1 MNFRIFPLILLFVAA
16 LMAGPAR
23 AQHLSPLS
31 PRPDWTQLN
40 PYQQTITRAEFTR
53 LLDQVYAPD
62 GAWHDSIRITNDTAF
77 IKTGGLLSY
86 KLHFADSED
95 SARPV
100 PRYWHEATSLAG
112 LKIALDPGHLGG
124 HWAKMEERWFQI
136 DGSAPIMEGDL
147 VLKVAKLIAVRL
159 TAMGATVSFVR
170 DSDEPVTSQRPVDL
184 RKAAVAEL
192 AREGVKNPADTYQ
205 GYADP
210 QKGASIQWNS
220 ELLFYRISEI
230 HARAAKVNEKLKP
243 DLVLC
248 LHLDAA
254 PWGDPAHPQLVT
266 DSHIHLLVNG
276 CYSAGELGF
285 DDVRFEMLRKL
296 LNRTTGEEIRLS
308 QSVAQ
313 SLAQATALPPFIY
326 HSTNARPVDAANYVW
341 FRNLLASRVYECPVL
356 YIEPYVMNSRVD
368 FDRLQLGDYDGT
380 RPVDGRLVPSIF
392 REYADAVVAG
402 LQAAFVK

>member
-1 MNFRIFPLILLFVAA
+1 MNFRIIPLILL
-16 LMAGPAR
+16 LLSLTAR
-23 AQHLSPLS
+23 GQHLSPLS
-31 PRPDWTQLN
+31 PKPDWSQLN
-40 PYQQTITRAEFTR
+40 AYQQTITRTEFTR

-62 GAWHDSIRITNDTAF
+62 GAWHDTIRITDDTAF
-77 IKTGGLLSY
+77 IKTGGMLSY
-86 KLHFADSED
+86 KLRFATSE
-95 SARPV
+95 AGAKPV
-100 PRYWHEATSLAG
+100 PRYWHDATSLAG

-124 HWAKMEERWFQI
+124 RWAKMEERWFQI

-147 VLKVAKLIAVRL
+147 VLKVARLIAARL
-159 TAMGATVSFVR
+159 TALGATVSFVR
-170 DSDEPVTSQRPVDL
+170 DSDEPVTPQRPADL
-184 RKAAVAEL
+184 RKAAAVEL
-192 AREGVKNPADTYQ
+192 ARQGVRNPADTYA

-254 PWGDPAHPQLVT
+254 PWGDPGHPQLVA

-296 LNRTTGEEIRLS
+296 LNRTTGEEVRLS
-308 QSVAQ
+308 ESVAQ
-313 SLAQATALPPFIY
+313 SLATATALPPFVY
-326 HSTNARPVDAANYVW
+326 HSTNARPVDASNYVW

-356 YIEPYVMNSRVD
+356 YIEPYVMNSQVD

-380 RPVDGRLVPSIF
+380 KVVDGRLVPSLF

-402 LQAAFVK
+402 LQTALGK